1 MQKIGVVGLGKMGG
15 NIARK
20 LIASKQFK
28 VYGYDIDSKAAEIL
42 AKDACHIVSTL
53 DDLSAS
59 IDEVKIVILSLPAGK
74 IMEETLKRLYNWAGE
89 IVILDCSNSYYQ
101 DSIERARILR
111 EEHIDFL
118 DVGISGGIW
127 GLEKGYCMMVGG
139 DKTAYDKVSKVFEV
153 LAQPEGYYLRIGES
167 GSGHYVK
174 MIHNGVESAMMQAYA
189 EGFHVLSKGLKRFG
203 VKRASLSGIACL
215 WNHGSVVRSWL
226 LELIEKALMKDPE
239 LAKISGY
246 TEDTGEGRW
255 TIQEAIDLDVPVPT
269 IALALM
275 ERFHSRE
282 NPDDQSPAHKLS
294 AALRQEFGGH
304 RVKTVDSKQ

>member
-1 MQKIGVVGLGKMGG
+1 MQKVGVVGLGKMGG

-20 LIASKQFK
+20 LIASKEFK
-28 VYGYDIDSKAAEIL
+28 VYGYDVDPKATEIL

-53 DDLSAS
+53 DDLSVS

-74 IMEETLKRLYNWAGE
+74 IMEKTLKRLYNWAGE
-89 IVILDCSNSYYQ
+89 IVILDCSNSYFK
-101 DSIERARILR
+101 DSIRRARDCFKADIN
-111 EEHIDFL
+111 FL
-118 DVGISGGIW
+118 DVGISGGIR
-127 GLEKGYCMMVGG
+127 GLENGYCMMVGG
-139 DKTAYDKVSKVFEV
+139 DKAAYDKVSKVFEV
-153 LAQPEGYYLRIGES
+153 LAQPEGRYLWIGES

-174 MIHNGVESAMMQAYA
+174 MIHNGVEYAMMQAYA
-189 EGFHVLSKGLKRFG
+189 EGFHVLNKGLKKFG
-203 VKRASLSGIACL
+203 IQRASLSEIAHL
-215 WNHGSVVRSWL
+215 WNRGSVVRSWL
-226 LELIEKALMKDPE
+226 LELIETALMRDPE

-255 TIQEAIDLDVPVPT
+255 TIQEAIDLDVPVPA
-269 IALALM
+269 ISAALF

-304 RVKTVDSKQ
+304 AVKKIEKK